1 MKHMLFDRPDFK
13 KQLAKFKG
21 KPNLIEELKQHLSED
36 FQGFSV
42 VRIESS
48 SGNGSSFLLHALAN
62 ELSRKELRV
71 AFLHFKSDTF
81 FSDLTEY
88 HLSEILQ
95 RSIVCIDNLH
105 VLLQNQ
111 EQKALVEEF
120 LKELAA
126 KNGKLI
132 YACQPEEN
140 LENQHWIAQL
150 FTQPAITF
158 SLLPLSSEER
168 QKWARRWLFPHAI
181 FEIPLEVFEEANS
194 NRDFLTSLK
203 PYIEQQE
210 WQYGTNYA
218 EIQKQKETLSA
229 LELRL
234 LSTKIGVLELEAEKQ
249 INIREQ
255 YYERA
260 AATREKQVRL
270 LAELLTIRTEIEN
283 LSILPKPS
291 EQAMEL
297 YVYHSALLKTIKA
310 EETAQS
316 EALVYLEKRVESAN
330 INKAACTDAT
340 EQVDKLKAHQ
350 DTINWTQTLERFR
363 SMEKKTV
370 R

>member
-21 KPNLIEELKQHLSED
+21 KPNLIEELKQHLSAD
-36 FQGFSV
+36 FQGFSA
-42 VRIESS
+42 VRIESG

-71 AFLHFKSDTF
+71 AFLHFKSGTF
-81 FSDLTEY
+81 FSDLTKY
-88 HLSEILQ
+88 HLHEILQ

-120 LKELAA
+120 LVELAA

-140 LENQHWIAQL
+140 LENHHWIAQF

-158 SLLPLSSEER
+158 SLLPLPSEER

-181 FEIPLEVFEEANS
+181 FEIPLDLFEVANS

-203 PYIEQQE
+203 PYIEQQDR
-210 WQYGTNYA
+210 QYGTNYA

-234 LSTKIGVLELEAEKQ
+234 LRSKIEVLELEAEKQ

-270 LAELLTIRTEIEN
+270 QAELFTIRMEIEN

-310 EETAQS
+310 EEMAKS
-316 EALVYLEKRVESAN
+316 EALVFLEKQVESAN
-330 INKAACTDAT
+330 ITKAKCTDAT

-363 SMEKKTV
+363 SIEKKTV